1 MSLTLVS
8 VGRETSR
15 KDGSLAGHLL
25 DCTRWFP
32 CSALA
37 LTLDTVAV
45 WCDGSPWMVYILV
58 VQNEWL
64 DVGTRFLPSLDA
76 IRSCPW
82 FVLGDPTPPPRL

>member
-1 MSLTLVS
+1 
-8 VGRETSR
+8 
-15 KDGSLAGHLL
+15 
-25 DCTRWFP
+25 
-32 CSALA
+32 
-37 LTLDTVAV
+37 
-45 WCDGSPWMVYILV
+45 MVYILV